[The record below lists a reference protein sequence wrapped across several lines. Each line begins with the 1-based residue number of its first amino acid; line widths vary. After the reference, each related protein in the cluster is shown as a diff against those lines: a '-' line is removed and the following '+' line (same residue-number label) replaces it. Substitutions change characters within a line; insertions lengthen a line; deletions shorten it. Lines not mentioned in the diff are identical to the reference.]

1 MQKNKG
7 VLAAITVVI
16 SQVIF
21 YKLIDAVGNSDSDLT
36 MYAIAVA
43 SGVGT
48 YLAVKLNDKFSKE
61 RTFVNVILSDNR
73 EAMEELR
80 EYLREHKITNLATE
94 AFTKEWDK
102 TIAITAYAET
112 KEDGKQYRVKLTNS
126 GEPIPGTEKEIV
138 IVPDD
143 NEKDDVVAEETK
155 GELEYFINAKSVKK
169 VKEIS
174 GETTVFNLHF
184 KLFVM
189 NDSGATKTILT
200 NAFSASYDIGEFG
213 SLYTFTCNEEEKYF
227 SLGDGEVIDL
237 DFTLKYI
244 VTNTDEFLDF
254 EKYDLVINYMLEEI
268 LSFNV

>member
-1 MQKNKG
+1 MERVLEFFNTPWVLFVLNLVVLFVVKVIDNILGTSKTILVQKNKG

-94 AFTKEWDK
+94 AFTKEWNK

-112 KEDGKQYRVKLTNS
+112 KEESRLLDAYIANSEIKFKRV
-126 GEPIPGTEKEIV
+126 I
-138 IVPDD
+138 
-143 NEKDDVVAEETK
+143 TK
-155 GELEYFINAKSVKK
+155 N
-169 VKEIS
+169 
-174 GETTVFNLHF
+174 
-184 KLFVM
+184 
-189 NDSGATKTILT
+189 
-200 NAFSASYDIGEFG
+200 
-213 SLYTFTCNEEEKYF
+213 
-227 SLGDGEVIDL
+227 
-237 DFTLKYI
+237 
-244 VTNTDEFLDF
+244 
-254 EKYDLVINYMLEEI
+254 
-268 LSFNV
+268 

>member
-1 MQKNKG
+1 MEKLVEFFNSPIVLFVLNLAVLFIVKVIDNILGTSKTILVQKNKG

-21 YKLIDAVGNSDSDLT
+21 YKLIDAVGNSNSDLT

-112 KEDGKQYRVKLTNS
+112 KEESRLLDAYIANSEIKFKRV
-126 GEPIPGTEKEIV
+126 I
-138 IVPDD
+138 
-143 NEKDDVVAEETK
+143 TK
-155 GELEYFINAKSVKK
+155 N
-169 VKEIS
+169 
-174 GETTVFNLHF
+174 
-184 KLFVM
+184 
-189 NDSGATKTILT
+189 
-200 NAFSASYDIGEFG
+200 
-213 SLYTFTCNEEEKYF
+213 
-227 SLGDGEVIDL
+227 
-237 DFTLKYI
+237 
-244 VTNTDEFLDF
+244 
-254 EKYDLVINYMLEEI
+254 
-268 LSFNV
+268 